1 MKKKR
6 LKLSILKPRKLI
18 GKIKELTGG
27 EGVRERERERER
39 VTTDE

>member
-18 GKIKELTGG
+18 GKIKELTGC
-27 EGVRERERERER
+27 EGVRERERERES
-39 VTTDE
+39 DD